1 MVEQT
6 GALAVF
12 QQAPAVQERH
22 LVAGAAGEAHLV
34 RDHDEAGAGLLEVAD
49 EVKHIIRVLGVEGAR
64 GLVEQQHL
72 GRRRHGAC
80 DGNALLLSARELGGA
95 LGLLG
100 RQPEAREQV
109 GGALAGLVLGHAMNH
124 GKRSATFSSALKWW
138 NSPLAWNTKP
148 S

>member
-1 MVEQT
+1 MDDEHRGQRALPRDGAHDVEHFE
-6 GALAVF
+6 L
-12 QQAPAVQERH
+12 
-22 LVAGAAGEAHLV
+22 
-34 RDHDEAGAGLLEVAD
+34 
-49 EVKHIIRVLGVEGAR
+49 VLGVEGAR

-124 GKRSATFSSALKWW
+124 GKR
-138 NSPLAWNTKP
+138 
-148 S
+148 